1 MRQLSGGFTLVE
13 ILIAIAIGVLLLALG
28 VPFYGDYIANARLR
42 EGGTAVHA
50 ELLHAQGEAIRRNAV
65 AHYGATRGEIGW
77 VLDDNQGM
85 NAIADAIESH
95 VNKEYTIYE
104 KAL

>member
-1 MRQLSGGFTLVE
+1 VLKKHQASRLASQLAFMMIEQIRQ
-13 ILIAIAIGVLLLALG
+13 
-28 VPFYGDYIANARLR
+28 
-42 EGGTAVHA
+42 
-50 ELLHAQGEAIRRNAV
+50 NAV
-65 AHYGATRGEIGW
+65 ANYGATRGEIGW

-85 NAIADAIESH
+85 NAIADAIEST